1 MWKQLREKGKRW
13 LKGERGIR
21 LVVLAGVVG
30 MALILL
36 SSLYPEKQEKRQTKS
51 VQTDAGQTDHV
62 QAYCDDL
69 EQQLTD
75 TLKQIEGVG
84 NCQVMLTAGST
95 AETVY
100 VQDEEQDTADN
111 RIQSQKKTVLISDSG
126 GESALVQRVLQPQI
140 SGVIVVC
147 DGAASS
153 VVQERV
159 SRAVQAV
166 LDLPAYRV
174 CIVPFQKQE
183 DESVFP

>member
-111 RIQSQKKTVLISDSG
+111 RIQSQKKT
-126 GESALVQRVLQPQI
+126 ALVQRVLQPQI